1 MAGLA
6 TNDAVVSAVQEADEL
21 HVGGL
26 APSNDVASARAVRRF
41 RRLSRLTTP
50 HGLSSPARP
59 TLLAAP
65 CDDQANRRGT
75 GCKDRRG
82 VGERTD
88 GARGGTNSP
97 DAPRRWNV
105 AGRRGARV
113 ELVRRSA
120 ASYRR
125 SRSRTNT

>member
-6 TNDAVVSAVQEADEL
+6 ANDAVVSAVQEADEL

-41 RRLSRLTTP
+41 RRLSRLTIP
-50 HGLSSPARP
+50 HGVSSPARP

-65 CDDQANRRGT
+65 CDDEAKQRGT
-75 GCKDRRG
+75 RCQDRRG

-88 GARGGTNSP
+88 GARGGTNYP
-97 DAPRRWNV
+97 DALRRCNV
-105 AGRRGARV
+105 AGRRDARG
-113 ELVRRSA
+113 ELGRPA
-120 ASYRR
+120 QADYRR
-125 SRSRTNT
+125 